1 MPVTPTYPGV
11 YIEEIPSG
19 VRTITGVATSI
30 TAFVG
35 RALRGSVNDPITINN
50 YGDYERIFGGLWGES
65 AMSYAVRDFF
75 GNGGAQ
81 AIIVRLYHAAAG
93 ISTAPTAEQIAK
105 YNAAKAVSDAVQAE
119 TITGKAAVMAAL
131 DTEAT
136 KEKYSS
142 EPEATGKNAVVTAVT
157 AVNEMT
163 IADGGT
169 DVAMKA
175 AASDAAEAL
184 KPPEETTIP
193 KDKAQIVIGSAPDA
207 LLLEAAYEGSWGNG
221 LEVTVTVP
229 VKDVTLP
236 DGSLDFSPTDKTAAE
251 DLGLLPDDIFNL
263 YVTDTIAEQTESF
276 LNLSVAESA
285 RQIDGVLKDRST
297 LMRVKGA
304 LPTKRPDETSLPVT
318 VQDAGKASDG
328 EELNFEDFT
337 TGTKANKEGLYALDN
352 ADLFNLLCIPPHSV
366 EGDIEGS
373 LITAAATYAE
383 DRRAFFIID
392 APSTWHNKENARDAM
407 QTGTLGTSKNAAAF
421 FPRLR
426 KPDPL
431 RGNQLRDFVP
441 CGAVA
446 GVIARTDS
454 ARGFWKAPAG
464 LDASLK
470 GVPAL
475 SIPLTDAE
483 NGELNPLGLNCLRA
497 MGPAGRV
504 IWGSRTLQGHDQ
516 LASEWKYLSVR
527 RVALYI
533 EESLYRGTHW
543 AVFEPND
550 EPLWAQI
557 RLNLGAFMHNLFR
570 QGAFQGSS
578 PKEAYFV
585 KCSKETTTQNDIN
598 LGIVN
603 ILVGFAPLKPA
614 EFVIIKIQQMA
625 GQVEA

>member
-1 MPVTPTYPGV
+1 M
-11 YIEEIPSG
+11 
-19 VRTITGVATSI
+19 
-30 TAFVG
+30 
-35 RALRGSVNDPITINN
+35 INN
-50 YGDYERIFGGLWGES
+50 YGDYERTFGGLWSKS

-81 AIIVRLYHAAAG
+81 AIIVRLYHAAAS

-105 YNAAKAVSDAVQAE
+105 YNAAKAVSDAVQAD

-157 AVNEMT
+157 AVNDMT
-163 IADGGT
+163 IVDGGT

-193 KDKAQIVIGSAPDA
+193 KDKAQIVVGSAPDA

-229 VKDVTLP
+229 VPVSEPGEDPVV
-236 DGSLDFSPTDKTAAE
+236 FSPTDKTAAE

-263 YVTDTIAEQTESF
+263 YVTDIITENTESF
-276 LNLSVAESA
+276 LNVSVADSA
-285 RQIDGVLKDRST
+285 RKLDGVLKDQSALIRVDT
-297 LMRVKGA
+297 LPATRPADTTIDDPVKA
-304 LPTKRPDETSLPVT
+304 IE
-318 VQDAGKASDG
+318 AGMASDG
-328 EELNFEDFT
+328 EPLDHSDFMG
-337 TGTKANKEGLYALDN
+337 TGMAGNKQGLYALEN

-407 QTGTLGTSKNAAAF
+407 RTGTLGTSKNAAAF

-454 ARGFWKAPAG
+454 TRGLWKAPAG